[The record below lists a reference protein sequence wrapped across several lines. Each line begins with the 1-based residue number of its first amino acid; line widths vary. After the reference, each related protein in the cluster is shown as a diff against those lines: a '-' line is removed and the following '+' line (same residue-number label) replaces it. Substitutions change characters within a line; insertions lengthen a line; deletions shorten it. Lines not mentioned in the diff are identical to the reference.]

1 MNKLFSIVLIMM
13 LSLPVSVWA
22 VVDIAENNNAQAEVV
37 NTLDDDIENID
48 VNNDSEFDYKEPV
61 GTKKIVKKFLA
72 AMCGVAASS
81 ILICFGLTLYNRVR
95 ENFVRQGSIQ
105 ANDTS
110 LETPD
115 NIEDAVRTFLDK
127 TNWS

>member
-22 VVDIAENNNAQAEVV
+22 VDDIAENNNAQAEVV

-72 AMCGVAASS
+72 AMGGVAASS